1 VFDVFNVLNMSNGSL
16 ELEKN
21 SARIGARVPQT
32 LRDRLERLASE
43 ARMDISDVVRI
54 GLITQIGA
62 IERVVLMRNAAP
74 DLALDSIS
82 QVVATVLKAKQH
94 GIDFVDLVEN
104 EVARR
109 FEAQPT
115 EAVAS

>member
-1 VFDVFNVLNMSNGSL
+1 MFDTFNVFNMSNELL
-16 ELEKN
+16 EAEKN

-32 LRDRLERLASE
+32 LRDRLEALASE

-62 IERVVLMRNAAP
+62 IERVVLMRNEAP
-74 DLALDSIS
+74 DLALDTIS

-94 GIDFVDLVEN
+94 GIDFVDLVEG

-109 FEAQPT
+109 IESQPVEAG
-115 EAVAS
+115 A